1 MAVPVGVVIRQEPVT
16 TVMAK
21 FTGSS
26 GAILNLSN
34 LSVLGNPQVVSETG
48 KTLMPSAQNGEVPA
62 HKYVVTDMSKTYFRV
77 LPVTD
82 MSPTQLSQALQ
93 QRAAF
98 KKALFRS
105 SNTQLG
111 RTPKLSD
118 IPDCSNAAEMATGQ
132 CLFNPDNI
140 PRVASASSSPRR
152 VAVMIGINQYDDPDI
167 PQLTGAIPDV
177 NGVKNLMLNQLG
189 YEVQMLYNAR
199 KSDVFKTLNK
209 VVSELQEND
218 SLLVYYAGHG
228 ETVES
233 YDVGFWIPR
242 DGKADDP
249 RGWVANSDVNRLLTR
264 ALSKQ
269 IAVVSDSCYSGRL
282 VPDPQM
288 PAEQLPN
295 NLLDYSQRRA
305 VTVMTSG
312 NDEPVADT
320 GKDGQSVFAWNL
332 IHKIREVNGWA
343 NGATV
348 FKDVKTAVEKEL
360 PQSPQYG
367 VVEQAGH
374 ERGSDYLFIKNKDRG
389 RGLQISQSTVATGM
403 RP

>member
-1 MAVPVGVVIRQEPVT
+1 VNAGSATANADTSRPNAVPVGVVIRQEPVT

-34 LSVLGNPQVVSETG
+34 LSVLGNPQVVSESG
-48 KTLMPSAQNGEVPA
+48 KTLMPRAQNGEVPA

-189 YEVQMLYNAR
+189 YEIQMLYNAR

-320 GKDGQSVFAWNL
+320 GKDGHSVFAWNL

-360 PQSPQYG
+360 PQSPQ
-367 VVEQAGH
+367 
-374 ERGSDYLFIKNKDRG
+374 
-389 RGLQISQSTVATGM
+389 
-403 RP
+403 